1 MDDDD
6 DDDVS
11 SSGSSSNNSGS
22 GGGGGSHLRDD
33 DIVGIVVDAFI
44 RLAVAAAVVDLGVYS
59 YYEDFVAMVHAPCLA
74 FFMWD
79 DRWFGTR

>member
-6 DDDVS
+6 DDDDDVK

-44 RLAVAAAVVDLGVYS
+44 RLAVAAAVADLGVLLLRGLRR
-59 YYEDFVAMVHAPCLA
+59 HGPCTLPCI
-74 FFMWD
+74 FYV
-79 DRWFGTR
+79 G